1 MTNKAPFL
9 PYNQR
14 DKRREGRND
23 YDLYVSIAQ
32 SNKTCMYFLVISY
45 TLIFVAIDYQNLLT
59 FLLNVFG
66 LHNVIYF
73 L

>member
-1 MTNKAPFL
+1 
-9 PYNQR
+9 
-14 DKRREGRND
+14 
-23 YDLYVSIAQ
+23 
-32 SNKTCMYFLVISY
+32 MYFLVISY